1 MGTGAKIAIGC
12 TLAAFVVGAAVV
24 VSLFGLAWWGKSKLD
39 KVAGTERT
47 IQDLQ
52 KRADA
57 APFHEPA
64 DGLIAE
70 DRLLKFLEVRKRTF
84 GVYEK
89 HRSEIAELAE
99 KRDGG
104 LTDLSRSFGII
115 QEVRAAQAAG
125 LSAVGM
131 STAEYQYLVGAIY
144 RSGWA
149 SEFAKETQGKQPS
162 RSASEALGQL
172 SGQLEAMGP
181 EGARAAEQVKAAQEQ
196 AERGLQVPEANIQL
210 FRKHEAE
217 IKKYAMTG
225 LEWLGL

>member
-12 TLAAFVVGAAVV
+12 TVAAFIVGATVIV
-24 VSLFGLAWWGKSKLD
+24 GLFGLAWWGKSKLD
-39 KVAGTERT
+39 EVAGTERN
-47 IQDLQ
+47 IQELQ

-57 APFHEPA
+57 VPFHEPS

-70 DRLLKFLEVRKRTF
+70 DRLLKLLEVRKRTF

-89 HRSEIAELAE
+89 HKREIAELSE

-104 LTDLSRSFGII
+104 VADLSRSFGIV
-115 QEVRAAQAAG
+115 QELRTVQAAA
-125 LSAVGM
+125 LSDVGM

-149 SEFAKETQGKQPS
+149 SEFAKESQGRQPS
-162 RSASEALGQL
+162 ASVDQALGQL
-172 SGQLEAMGP
+172 SKQLEARGP
-181 EGARAAEQVKAAQEQ
+181 GGAKASEHLKTAQEQ
-196 AERGLQVPEANIQL
+196 TERSVQVPEANIQL
-210 FRKHEAE
+210 FRKHEVE

>member
-12 TLAAFVVGAAVV
+12 TVAAFLVGGAVIVGVVGV
-24 VSLFGLAWWGKSKLD
+24 AWWGKSKFD
-39 KVAGTERT
+39 EVAGTERS

-57 APFHEPA
+57 VPFHEPA
-64 DGLIAE
+64 DGLLAE

-84 GVYEK
+84 GIYEK
-89 HRSEIAELAE
+89 HKSEIAELAN

-104 LTDLSRSFGII
+104 VTDLSRSFGII
-115 QEVRAAQAAG
+115 QEVRAAQAAA
-125 LSAVGM
+125 LSDVGM
-131 STAEYQYLVGAIY
+131 STAEYQYLVGAVY

-149 SEFAKETQGKQPS
+149 SEFAKENQGKDAS
-162 RSASEALGQL
+162 RTTSEALGQL
-172 SGQLEAMGP
+172 SKQLEAMGP
-181 EGARAAEQVKAAQEQ
+181 EGARASDQVKAAQEQ
-196 AERGLQVPEANIQL
+196 AERGLEVPEANIQL
-210 FRKHEAE
+210 FRKHETE